1 MVRLRWRVC
10 VCDDDDEG
18 RLLNY
23 WLCLCLWWTM
33 LTVAFFGVV
42 VVDDDVDGVDS

>member
-1 MVRLRWRVC
+1 MVRLGWRVC

-18 RLLNY
+18 RLWNC
-23 WLCLCLWWTM
+23 LCLYLWWTM

-42 VVDDDVDGVDS
+42 VVVDDVDGVDS